1 MGWSRTIPGASP
13 TLFALLCLTARL
25 AALGGRITT
34 FLKERLIRSGEREI
48 LSTITARKLNIS
60 GHVVSSGMSSSRLY
74 IRVGKFYIRILLNG
88 KNSTCHLNDLA
99 SWRDPAATGYSGSAS
114 RDIADMKLGERTG
127 MSVPDPEFEAEC
139 IRRILAGEKHLF
151 HELIRPCERSI
162 YFLLLSL
169 LKNETDVEDAAQ
181 ETVIKVYQNL
191 DKFRGDSQFRTWV
204 LSIARNEG
212 LGRLRKIGSR
222 REDSLD
228 AEIDGSS
235 GDYTPAILTSW
246 REIPAEALEQK
257 ELGAILRKAIE
268 GLPEIYRNIVLL
280 RDIEEMDIRQTAA
293 RSGDQR
299 GGRQGSSA
307 PGARPVAASPGS
319 ATERICPQTKGL
331 VWGTRMR
338 IDCKHVWEHISAY
351 IDGEVD
357 ASLRAEIDR
366 HLETCEICS
375 AVLDSTRN
383 VVILVADE
391 RVFELPAGFSERLHA
406 RIDREL
412 EAPGG

>member
-1 MGWSRTIPGASP
+1 M
-13 TLFALLCLTARL
+13 TLP
-25 AALGGRITT
+25 
-34 FLKERLIRSGEREI
+34 
-48 LSTITARKLNIS
+48 N
-60 GHVVSSGMSSSRLY
+60 
-74 IRVGKFYIRILLNG
+74 
-88 KNSTCHLNDLA
+88 
-99 SWRDPAATGYSGSAS
+99 
-114 RDIADMKLGERTG
+114 
-127 MSVPDPEFEAEC
+127 PEFEAEC

-151 HELIRPCERSI
+151 HDLIRPCERSI

-191 DKFRGDSQFRTWV
+191 DKFRGDAQFRTWV

-228 AEIDGSS
+228 AETDESS

-293 RSGDQR
+293 VLGISEAAVKVRLHRARAMLQR
-299 GGRQGSSA
+299 HLAPQLKGYAPKRKSWFGGRA
-307 PGARPVAASPGS
+307 
-319 ATERICPQTKGL
+319 
-331 VWGTRMR
+331 
-338 IDCKHVWEHISAY
+338 
-351 IDGEVD
+351 
-357 ASLRAEIDR
+357 
-366 HLETCEICS
+366 
-375 AVLDSTRN
+375 
-383 VVILVADE
+383 
-391 RVFELPAGFSERLHA
+391 
-406 RIDREL
+406 
-412 EAPGG
+412 